1 MGLLVEREHRRPS
14 FKAGSVIHWLLQAAA
29 DNLEINQGLAP
40 AGLLSDAEAATLT
53 TLNVLKRRRDW
64 LVGRWTAKALLQQQL
79 NGIGQPVTPAQIVVD
94 NDPDGAPFAALD
106 VDGAAQRLAWSLSIS
121 HSHGLAFCAIHP
133 ATDAATC
140 FAVGADVEFI
150 EAREENFVRDYFTPD
165 EMACVARAQPAQ
177 RAAVVTAIW
186 SAKEAVLKALRTGL
200 RLDTRTIECIVPLQ
214 LPSRDEWSS
223 FAIAVPEHVSPG
235 ASWSGWWR
243 RPLEHP
249 DFILT
254 LAIKRERSSQA

>member
-29 DNLEINQGLAP
+29 ENREIDQGLAP
-40 AGLLSDAEAATLT
+40 AGLLSDAETATLT

-79 NGIGQPVTPAQIVVD
+79 NGIGHTVTPAQIVVE

-106 VDGAAQRLAWSLSIS
+106 VDGAAQRLDWSLSIS

-133 ATDAATC
+133 ASDAATC

-150 EAREENFVRDYFTPD
+150 EAREENFVRDYFTPE
-165 EMACVARAQPAQ
+165 EMASVVSAEPTE

-200 RLDTRTIECIVPLQ
+200 RLDTRLIECA
-214 LPSRDEWSS
+214 LPRQMPPSDEWRT
-223 FAIAVPEHVSPG
+223 FAITVPEQLSPG
-235 ASWSGWWR
+235 ASWRGWLR

-254 LAIKRERSSQA
+254 LAIKSERSSQA